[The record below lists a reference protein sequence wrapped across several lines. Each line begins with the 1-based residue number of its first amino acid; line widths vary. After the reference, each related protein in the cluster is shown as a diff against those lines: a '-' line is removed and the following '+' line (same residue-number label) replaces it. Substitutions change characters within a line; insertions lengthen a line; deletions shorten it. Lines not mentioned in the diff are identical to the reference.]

1 MVPPR
6 LHWWG
11 GRRRRTVVAGAAP
24 EPAGAP
30 EARTVQLLLPVGA
43 WPSTPVTPPAP
54 PLKAPCLPLGSSSGS
69 PGGSVG
75 MGLCPLRGR
84 TLCQDRNTLG
94 FPSGTDHTGS
104 LGAKW
109 PGIQGRSHLIRS
121 HKLCSDFGQWTCFHL
136 VRLSVFQN
144 SDTLFEILDLWLS
157 LKKGRGGSGH
167 VECPFLDP
175 AAAAPKGW
183 V

>member
-1 MVPPR
+1 M
-6 LHWWG
+6 
-11 GRRRRTVVAGAAP
+11 VAGAAP

-54 PLKAPCLPLGSSSGS
+54 PLKAPCLPLGSSSRS